1 MSLLDVVK
9 LSLSRY
15 RVNPAIVVPPL
26 VSMIVY
32 QLSILWR
39 PIYPEAYTNDYQSFL
54 LVGLGMW
61 VLIQAVSFS
70 ALLGQASMAG
80 KAVSGERTSL
90 GDWVE
95 GVRAYFSRVFG
106 ISLIYLVIAG
116 VFFIPL
122 SRIYYSIVLLP
133 LASQMGITAPQT
145 PPPTTTTPLPTA
157 ILLTIAFFITT
168 ATAVFY
174 MLIAPVVF
182 ENKGVISSLRSGTT
196 AIRRSGWTFLGFIA
210 LMSVISGVTSMIENL
225 PMYSATEVQR
235 ILHQGYLKPLNIA
248 SQAINTVISPLW
260 FLIAF
265 TIYHDLQP

>member
-15 RVNPAIVVPPL
+15 RVNPVIVVPPL

-32 QLSILWR
+32 QLSILWG
-39 PIYPEAYTNDYQSFL
+39 PIYPEAYANDYQSFL

-122 SRIYYSIVLLP
+122 SGMYYSIED
-133 LASQMGITAPQT
+133 S
-145 PPPTTTTPLPTA
+145 
-157 ILLTIAFFITT
+157 
-168 ATAVFY
+168 
-174 MLIAPVVF
+174 
-182 ENKGVISSLRSGTT
+182 
-196 AIRRSGWTFLGFIA
+196 
-210 LMSVISGVTSMIENL
+210 
-225 PMYSATEVQR
+225 
-235 ILHQGYLKPLNIA
+235 
-248 SQAINTVISPLW
+248 
-260 FLIAF
+260 
-265 TIYHDLQP
+265 D